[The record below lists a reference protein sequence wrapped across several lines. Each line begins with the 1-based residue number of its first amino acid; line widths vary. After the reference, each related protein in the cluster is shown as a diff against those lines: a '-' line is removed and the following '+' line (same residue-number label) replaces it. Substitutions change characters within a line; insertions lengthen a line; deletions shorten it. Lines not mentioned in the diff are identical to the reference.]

1 MLDGHETVE
10 IAWGELRLEGAIQHA
25 GRTRNRG
32 NSLRRASLED
42 AIQHAG
48 RARNRANSLRKASPG
63 DAIQHAGR
71 TRNRAN
77 SLRRASLGRRK
88 TTFKPWIIAWGE
100 LNAELLMRLFQS
112 CSRGF
117 FRTNVIIAIVL
128 KNCGSKTGQTA
139 PRPVKP
145 CPKAEK

>member
-25 GRTRNRG
+25 GRTRN
-32 NSLRRASLED
+32 SLRRASLED

-48 RARNRANSLRKASPG
+48 RARNRANSLRKALPG

-71 TRNRAN
+71 TRNPAN

-100 LNAELLMRLFQS
+100 LFMRLFQS

-139 PRPVKP
+139 PRPVKR

>member
-77 SLRRASLGRRK
+77 SLRKSFAGKAQDNIQAVDNSLGRAQCRAVHAAFSK
-88 TTFKPWIIAWGE
+88 
-100 LNAELLMRLFQS
+100 LFA
-112 CSRGF
+112 RF
-117 FRTNVIIAIVL
+117 FQD
-128 KNCGSKTGQTA
+128 KCHHCD
-139 PRPVKP
+139 
-145 CPKAEK
+145 CP

>member
-1 MLDGHETVE
+1 MLDGPETVE

-25 GRTRNRG
+25 GRTR

-71 TRNRAN
+71 TRNPAN

-100 LNAELLMRLFQS
+100 LNAELFMRLFQS

-139 PRPVKP
+139 PRPVKR